1 MESRKYQVHTIAMTH
16 QEQTIKDSD
25 SDFLF
30 KDSYIE
36 DREFVYEPS
45 FLERRMNER
54 FLQDWEY
61 GGKNEY
67 E

>member
-1 MESRKYQVHTIAMTH
+1 MTP
-16 QEQTIKDSD
+16 QKADSK
-25 SDFLF
+25 SEFLF
-30 KDSYIE
+30 KDSYFE
-36 DREFVYEPS
+36 DLEFVYEPS